1 MAYIGKQPVIGNF
14 VKLDAISVVNGQASY
29 TMQNGGANFTEYA
42 NVNQFLVSL
51 NGILQSPTT
60 SFTVSSSTITFAS
73 NLVTGDVIDF
83 IIVLG
88 NTLDVGVPSD
98 NTVSLAKLTATGTK
112 DATTFLRGDN
122 TFAEAGGGK
131 VLQVVDV
138 STQGQQSTTST
149 SYVAVSGMTLNITPS
164 STSSKILLLH
174 SANIQTDSGFYGYF
188 TIYRDSTDISES
200 HANQGLSA
208 NYSSQGTQTVSIHHS
223 KLDSPNTTSQIT
235 YTVRF
240 RSSNGTTVYYGEPT
254 GTTTSLIAMEI
265 GA

>member
-1 MAYIGKQPVIGNF
+1 MTKARDLANIISGGFTADDIPN
-14 VKLDAISVVNGQASY
+14 LDASKI
-29 TMQNGGANFTEYA
+29 
-42 NVNQFLVSL
+42 
-51 NGILQSPTT
+51 TT
-60 SFTVSSSTITFAS
+60 GTIT
-73 NLVTGDVIDF
+73 
-83 IIVLG
+83 
-88 NTLDVGVPSD
+88 PSD
-98 NTVSLAKLTATGTK
+98 NTVTNTKIVDSTIQLVKLSATGTK

-208 NYSSQGTQTVSIHHS
+208 NYSSQGTQAVSMHHS

-240 RSSNGTTVYYGEPT
+240 RSSNGTALYYGEPN